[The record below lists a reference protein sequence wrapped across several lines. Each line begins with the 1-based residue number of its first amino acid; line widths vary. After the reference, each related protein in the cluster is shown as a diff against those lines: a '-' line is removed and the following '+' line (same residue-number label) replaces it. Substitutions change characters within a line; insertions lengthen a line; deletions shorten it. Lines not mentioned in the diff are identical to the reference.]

1 MNRLYLTLQF
11 QLHFFGKFSF
21 VRIENSDQCDNFD
34 LSSASTF
41 RPSTCPV
48 LKVLSIAFPLLILI
62 SEAVVCFFY
71 VEWILINYLWF
82 NIQFLIGK
90 SNKPIRVRKESDRLK
105 IYFKHTCTC
114 AKIAFSLSQSDRFC
128 ICLIKE
134 HVPSGKRYMFCG
146 GAFSVLY
153 FNIKEIFCQVLFKKI
168 F

>member
-90 SNKPIRVRKESDRLK
+90 SNKPIRVRKESDRFK
-105 IYFKHTCTC
+105 VYFKHTCTY
-114 AKIAFSLSQSDRFC
+114 AKIAFSLSQSD
-128 ICLIKE
+128 
-134 HVPSGKRYMFCG
+134 SW
-146 GAFSVLY
+146 LY
-153 FNIKEIFCQVLFKKI
+153 LFD
-168 F
+168 